1 MNRKELYDYIIEHQL
16 RDEVY
21 QLFGRNFT
29 NVSNS
34 QLYDFITAYISE
46 MVDACKDI
54 NKNKGF
60 EVNTKNTLKVS
71 KVDKLVEVL
80 LKKRILLQ
88 SEYEYIMQ

>member
-60 EVNTKNTLKVS
+60 EINTQNNLKVS